1 MLLGE
6 TLTQETSYQKRTA
19 FFRQNFSRVVNIFA
33 NLDNCLPLN
42 MNYKQYYFSI
52 MFKCFNSRICNNA
65 ICCNDASTFIII
77 PSTTEEFFILKKT
90 RLLYLDTSFMF
101 ICFPCQI
108 DHEATSTRMRS
119 QLLKNGP
126 LQDLVPKDIVE
137 QRNQHQHSPTFR

>member
-19 FFRQNFSRVVNIFA
+19 FFRQNFSQVVNIFA

-52 MFKCFNSRICNNA
+52 MFKCFNSCICNNA

-77 PSTTEEFFILKKT
+77 PSTTEE
-90 RLLYLDTSFMF
+90 LLHSNKDQAFVFGYKFYV
-101 ICFPCQI
+101 CFPCQI
-108 DHEATSTRMRS
+108 RS
-119 QLLKNGP
+119 NL
-126 LQDLVPKDIVE
+126 
-137 QRNQHQHSPTFR
+137 